1 MAIAKGTNSYATL
14 EEAIAYFADRLDVA
28 AWTDANATQQAQA
41 LVTATSIL
49 DDQHWMG
56 TAISEAQPL
65 AFPRCGSYFDPRLG
79 VNITVDNATPDRI
92 TRATF
97 ELAHHLLG
105 NDGLLD
111 DTGQVLDLQVGS
123 VNLTKIVKPNLI
135 PANVRRLI
143 KPLLTN
149 AGSSAWWR
157 NN

>member
-1 MAIAKGTNSYATL
+1 MALVKGTNSYVTVD
-14 EEAIAYFADRLDVA
+14 EAVAYFADRLDVA
-28 AWTDANATQQAQA
+28 AWTEALAPQQAQA

-92 TRATF
+92 TKATY

-111 DTGQVLDLQVGS
+111 DTGSVLSLQVGS
-123 VNLTKIVKPNLI
+123 VNLDKIIKPNLI
-135 PANVRRLI
+135 PANVKRLI
-143 KPLLTN
+143 KPLLIN

-157 NN
+157 AN